1 MSGRVKI
8 WTKPV
13 HTFFFNFLFSEKY
26 PDVHTL
32 HHDTTLEMTC
42 SYPPALLFHN
52 PTAKMKVSWF
62 LTFHLDM
69 KGLELTFNLL
79 SGEGVFPVVRVHV
92 QGKGENQI
100 RV

>member
-1 MSGRVKI
+1 MVELRFEPSLS
-8 WTKPV
+8 TL
-13 HTFFFNFLFSEKY
+13 FFFNFLFSEKY

-42 SYPPALLFHN
+42 SYPPVLLFHN
-52 PTAKMKVSWF
+52 PTAKMKVSLVPDLLPGHEGLRINF
-62 LTFHLDM
+62 QLTLM
-69 KGLELTFNLL
+69 CGC
-79 SGEGVFPVVRVHV
+79 VFPVVRVHV

>member
-1 MSGRVKI
+1 MVELRFEPSLS
-8 WTKPV
+8 TLFL
-13 HTFFFNFLFSEKY
+13 TLFSGKY

-32 HHDTTLEMTC
+32 HRDTTLEMTC

-79 SGEGVFPVVRVHV
+79 SCVGVFPVVRVHV